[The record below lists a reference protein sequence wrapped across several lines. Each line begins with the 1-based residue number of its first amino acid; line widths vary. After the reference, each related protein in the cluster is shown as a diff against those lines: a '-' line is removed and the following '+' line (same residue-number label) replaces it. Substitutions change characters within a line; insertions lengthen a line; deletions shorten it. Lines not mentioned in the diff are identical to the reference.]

1 MAQLQG
7 SILIAFFGFEQNEL
21 PFVIKEESNAY
32 KLTIKTVLNL
42 AKDATEEWHFKQNSA
57 GFVRNNGA
65 VLRKNLRRS
74 LRYIEYAPIET
85 TSNFINNFLKSLSEI
100 EE

>member
-21 PFVIKEESNAY
+21 PFVIKEEPNAY

-42 AKDATEEWHFKQNSA
+42 AKDTTKEWHFKQNSA